1 MSFQPYWL
9 AMTDFRGRHFGF
21 LAILC
26 SGWAVARIAIIGIQ
40 LGTQNDMTMDQRQNA
55 PADISSVQGF
65 AVAASLPDDLTIHCC
80 WVTPGALPMPYRK
93 QRPNLLSSPS
103 SKLAFLPSTSPEL
116 PSSPAIWIA
125 NEAIDRSSTMLPSN
139 KKRREL
145 RGEYYAYSFWRVGGG
160 GNGLTSGGQYG
171 GSQSGFIATF
181 DLNHYNRAGSPQRL
195 ALLLRGAVA
204 HSNLDERE
212 LAAGIRWRP
221 SRSLPFSITG
231 ERRFRNKRTDSFSV
245 YAAGGVSEVQLPL
258 KFHLDS
264 FGQAGVVSGKDGG
277 PFFDFIARA
286 DRKFIE
292 LPKAAVH
299 AGLGLLAGGQ
309 KDAVRVDVGPSL
321 RSDITIDKTKFR
333 LTADWRF
340 RIAGDAKPG
349 NGPAITLSTS
359 F

>member
-1 MSFQPYWL
+1 
-9 AMTDFRGRHFGF
+9 MTEFRGRHFGF

-26 SGWAVARIAIIGIQ
+26 SGWAVARVAI
-40 LGTQNDMTMDQRQNA
+40 LEMPPGTQHDMIMDQRVDA
-55 PADISSVQGF
+55 PADISSVQSIG
-65 AVAASLPDDLTIHCC
+65 AEPSLLVNPAGYCC
-80 WVTPGALPMPYRK
+80 WATRGASSTPPLKQKPTLPTFASAT
-93 QRPNLLSSPS
+93 L
-103 SKLAFLPSTSPEL
+103 SKLPSLHNTVPGLL
-116 PSSPAIWIA
+116 PSSAIWITSQESERSDTVLPA
-125 NEAIDRSSTMLPSN
+125 NRKPR
-139 KKRREL
+139 KL

-160 GNGLTSGGQYG
+160 GDGLASGGQYG

-181 DLNHYNRAGSPQRL
+181 DLDHHNRAGAAQQL

-212 LAAGIRWRP
+212 LAVGVRWRP

-231 ERRFRNKRTDSFSV
+231 ERRFRNNRTDAFSV

-258 KFHLDS
+258 KFHLDG
-264 FGQAGVVSGKDGG
+264 FGQAGIVSGKGGG
-277 PFFDFIARA
+277 PFFDVTARA

-292 LPKAAVH
+292 LPKTAVH
-299 AGLGLLAGGQ
+299 AGLGLWAGGQ
-309 KDAVRVDVGPSL
+309 KDVMRIDVGPSL
-321 RSDITIDKTKFR
+321 RSDIAIAKTKLRFA
-333 LTADWRF
+333 ADWRF